1 MGHDPLPISPFAC
14 PSERFAHPMTN
25 APRLVAMLA
34 IGVLIAACSS
44 SPAPSTPVASS
55 GAVPSAA
62 PTASPTTSP
71 STPAVSTPPTEAP
84 PSPSATPEPAMPFN
98 AAEMELV
105 GQIRADSRIDCV
117 PRRTDL
123 PPKAVAGVECR
134 IGTALVDRVGAYSFG
149 TAPAID
155 AYLARLAT
163 AKVTPGS
170 GDCATG
176 KAGDHSWP
184 AYLPDEGDADGG
196 IREERSGCFL
206 DENGIANVRLTCY
219 GNVYMGV
226 LGKTADIRA
235 LDAWT
240 WKIQAGDDTHRDPP
254 GLCSA
259 PD

>member
-1 MGHDPLPISPFAC
+1 MVHRIRLIAPLAL
-14 PSERFAHPMTN
+14 
-25 APRLVAMLA
+25 LVL
-34 IGVLIAACSS
+34 VAACSS
-44 SPAPSTPVASS
+44 SAPAPTGSASPS
-55 GAVPSAA
+55 PIAVQSPAQSAA
-62 PTASPTTSP
+62 PTASPATSP
-71 STPAVSTPPTEAP
+71 SAPAPSSAPSDVPPAAT
-84 PSPSATPEPAMPFN
+84 PSPKPVAFS
-98 AAEMELV
+98 AAEKRLV
-105 GQIRADSRIDCV
+105 EQIRVDARVNCV

-123 PPKAVAGVECR
+123 PLHAVAGVECH

-149 TAPAID
+149 TAPADD

-196 IREERSGCFL
+196 LSEARSGCFL

-219 GNVYMGV
+219 GDVYMGV
-226 LGKTADIRA
+226 LGKTADIKA
-235 LDAWT
+235 LNAWT
-240 WKIQAGDDTHRDPP
+240 WRIAAGEDTHRDPP
-254 GLCSA
+254 GLCAA

>member
-1 MGHDPLPISPFAC
+1 MVRRIPLIAS
-14 PSERFAHPMTN
+14 
-25 APRLVAMLA
+25 LAML
-34 IGVLIAACSS
+34 VLVAACSGS
-44 SPAPSTPVASS
+44 VPAPTGSASPSSIAVPSPAPSAVPTAPPHASPS
-55 GAVPSAA
+55 APVPSAA
-62 PTASPTTSP
+62 PSDVP
-71 STPAVSTPPTEAP
+71 PAAT
-84 PSPSATPEPAMPFN
+84 PSPKPVALS
-98 AAEMELV
+98 AAEKRLV
-105 GQIRADSRIDCV
+105 EQIRVDARIACV

-123 PPKAVAGVECR
+123 PLHAVAGVECH

-149 TAPAID
+149 PAPAVD

-196 IREERSGCFL
+196 ISEERSGCFL

-226 LGKTADIRA
+226 LGKTADIKA
-235 LDAWT
+235 LNAWT
-240 WKIQAGDDTHRDPP
+240 WRIAAGEDTHRDPP
-254 GLCSA
+254 GLCAA